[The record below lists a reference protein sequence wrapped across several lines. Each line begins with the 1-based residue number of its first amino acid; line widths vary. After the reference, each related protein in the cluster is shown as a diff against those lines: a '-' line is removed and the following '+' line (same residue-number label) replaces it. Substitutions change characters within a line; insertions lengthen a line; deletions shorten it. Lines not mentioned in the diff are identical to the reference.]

1 MITCSEIVLCYFYTW
16 IIKLYYTLSCINKCN
31 IYARLKLA
39 ILSSISEKNFNTD
52 RIVDKSCDLN
62 DTDVDSKDF
71 LQMDN
76 SNYDLDKNAL
86 DTKSIAEKRDS
97 VNGLDENMEDTR
109 DLIQKEDSDHE
120 VEENAGDETD
130 VEEGIAQIINN
141 SEYRDVSV
149 KQERVSDGE
158 ENIHNEKVYIDK
170 DTPSAEE
177 LITNFNHSIRK
188 SKSMISV
195 KSREKEKRKLNT
207 LSPVRTSKRSC
218 TFSTFVTDREVE
230 VKDDQSRASDLS
242 KNKDKVTLSNEFYK
256 ELETLPGI
264 IHYSEKLRNADIKI
278 ETDDDASDKAIK
290 DVDTNGYS
298 LVLSAYF
305 CKDCEYIFPEQ
316 NYFAR
321 HKLDGKCIF
330 SCQLCKEQ
338 FSFRNYTQ
346 YQEHLKTHR

>member
-1 MITCSEIVLCYFYTW
+1 MRVPYFDFRKKNSHFTV
-16 IIKLYYTLSCINKCN
+16 YYTLSCINKCN

-39 ILSSISEKNFNTD
+39 VLSSISEKSINTD
-52 RIVDKSCDLN
+52 RILDEIGDLN
-62 DTDVDSKDF
+62 VDSKDF

-76 SNYDLDKNAL
+76 SNYDLDKNSS
-86 DTKSIAEKRDS
+86 DTKSLAEKQDS
-97 VNGLDENMEDTR
+97 VNGLEENMEDTI
-109 DLIQKEDSDHE
+109 DFIQKEDSDYE
-120 VEENAGDETD
+120 VDENVGDDSD
-130 VEEGIAQIINN
+130 VEEGIAQKINT

-149 KQERVSDGE
+149 KQEHVSDGE

-177 LITNFNHSIRK
+177 LNTNFNHYIRK
-188 SKSMISV
+188 SKSRISV
-195 KSREKEKRKLNT
+195 KSREKEKRKHNT

-218 TFSTFVTDREVE
+218 TFSTVVSDGEVE
-230 VKDDQSRASDLS
+230 VNDDQSRGSDLV
-242 KNKDKVTLSNEFYK
+242 KNKDEVTLSNELYK
-256 ELETLPGI
+256 KLETLPGV
-264 IHYSEKLRNADIKI
+264 IHYSEKLKNADIKI
-278 ETDDDASDKAIK
+278 ETDDDGTDKAIK

-305 CKDCEYIFPEQ
+305 CKDCEYTFPEQ

-338 FSFRNYTQ
+338 FTFRNYTQ